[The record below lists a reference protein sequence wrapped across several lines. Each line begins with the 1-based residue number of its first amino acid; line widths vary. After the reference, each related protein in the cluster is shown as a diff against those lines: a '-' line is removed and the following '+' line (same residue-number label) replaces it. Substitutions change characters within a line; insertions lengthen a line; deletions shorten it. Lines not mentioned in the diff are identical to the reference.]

1 VGSSVS
7 NIPSDYR
14 LNSDSEQKNSD
25 FRLKWIGSGEGIE
38 DDWVALDSFFERN
51 TTREAPSVL
60 IC

>member
-1 VGSSVS
+1 VS